1 MSLAFRSAAVAAL
14 IILASM
20 AARADAVLQ
29 TSITIALPTVL
40 PRLVV
45 VEPGV
50 QVVEDLDEEVF
61 FVGGWYWVRRG
72 DIWYRARDHRRAWV
86 YVEPRHVPPGL
97 QRIPPG
103 HYRRFRK
110 AEWKAR
116 KEEEKARRRAVRE
129 EEKERRHQE
138 KEAAKNWKG
147 HKHKPHDHD
156 ED

>member
-1 MSLAFRSAAVAAL
+1 MNIAFRFAAAAL
-14 IILASM
+14 VVLAS
-20 AARADAVLQ
+20 AGARADAVLQ

-61 FVGGWYWVRRG
+61 FVDGWYWARRG
-72 DIWYRARDHRRAWV
+72 DLWYRARDHRRAWV
-86 YVEPRHVPPGL
+86 YVEPRQVPPGL

-110 AEWKAR
+110 AEWKAM
-116 KEEEKARRRAVRE
+116 KAEERARRRAVRE
-129 EEKERRHQE
+129 EEKERRHEE
-138 KEAAKNWKG
+138 KEAAKDWKG
-147 HKHKPHDHD
+147 HKRKHHGRD